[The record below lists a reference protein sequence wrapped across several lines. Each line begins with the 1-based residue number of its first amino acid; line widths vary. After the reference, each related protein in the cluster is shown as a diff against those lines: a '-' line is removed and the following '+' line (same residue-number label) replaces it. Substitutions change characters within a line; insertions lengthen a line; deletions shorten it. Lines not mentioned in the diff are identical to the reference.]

1 MASYDW
7 GQASPSSSIR
17 SASLVR
23 RTACQL
29 IQARKASTLAANLAP
44 PGSHPADR
52 ITDRTRQNR
61 ARGAARTPR
70 RSVSRSPG
78 CVSPAEQ
85 HVSVN
90 SVNSGR

>member
-1 MASYDW
+1 MASYHW
-7 GQASPSSSIR
+7 GQASPSSPIR

-61 ARGAARTPR
+61 ARGRGTDAAPLGQPQPGMRVSGGAARVCEL
-70 RSVSRSPG
+70 S
-78 CVSPAEQ
+78 Q
-85 HVSVN
+85 
-90 SVNSGR
+90 